1 MDGNGRWASKNNL
14 KKKEGHK
21 AGIKAC
27 IRLINNLNK
36 LDIQIKELS
45 FYVFSTENWKR
56 SLKEINNL
64 FDLIEEYYLE
74 FEMTAKNNDLRI
86 RHYGSR
92 NKLSRKLLKIIDD
105 VTAKTKKNSSNYINL
120 VFNYGS
126 RDEILN
132 SIKKLGHK
140 KINTANLIKNL
151 YTSESKDPDLIIRTG
166 GEYRLSNFMLWQ
178 SAYSELYFT
187 KKLWPDFNIT
197 DLKKILINFK
207 KRKRNFGK

>member
-74 FEMTAKNNDLRI
+74 FEMTAQNNDLRI

-120 VFNYGS
+120 VFNY
-126 RDEILN
+126 L
-132 SIKKLGHK
+132 
-140 KINTANLIKNL
+140 
-151 YTSESKDPDLIIRTG
+151 
-166 GEYRLSNFMLWQ
+166 
-178 SAYSELYFT
+178 
-187 KKLWPDFNIT
+187 
-197 DLKKILINFK
+197 
-207 KRKRNFGK
+207 

>member
-1 MDGNGRWASKNNL
+1 MDGNGRWALKNNL

-36 LDIQIKELS
+36 LDIQINELS

-56 SLKEINNL
+56 SLNEINNL

-74 FEMTAKNNDLRI
+74 FEMTAQNNDLRI

-92 NKLSRKLLKIIDD
+92 NKLSGKLLNIIDD

-126 RDEILN
+126 RDEIIN
-132 SIKKLGHK
+132 SIKKLGQK
-140 KINTANLIKNL
+140 KISKANLIKNL

-166 GEYRLSNFMLWQ
+166 GKYRLSNFMLWQ